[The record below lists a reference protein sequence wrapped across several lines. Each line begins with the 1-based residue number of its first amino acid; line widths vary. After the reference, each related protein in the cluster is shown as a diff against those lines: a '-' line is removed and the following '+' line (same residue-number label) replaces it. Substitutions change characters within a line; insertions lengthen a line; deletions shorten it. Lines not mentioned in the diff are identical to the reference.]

1 MWKRFVDNPV
11 YRWKT
16 NKWSVYNV
24 AYHIIWTPKYRRKV
38 LVWEIEDRLKELLL
52 EKAKLLGIEIEKM
65 EVMPDH
71 IHLFVK
77 ADPTIAPAQIVAQL
91 KWYTA
96 HYLRQEFK
104 ELKTKLPTLWTRSYY
119 IETIWHI
126 SEDTIKKYIEDQKK
140 V

>member
-1 MWKRFVDNPV
+1 MWKFTDKPTH
-11 YRWKT
+11 RWKT
-16 NKWSVYNV
+16 TKWSVYNV
-24 AYHIIWTPKYRRKV
+24 SYHIIWCPKYRRKV
-38 LVWEIEDRLKELLL
+38 LVWDIEDRLKELLL
-52 EKAKLLGIEIEKM
+52 EKADLLGIKIEKM

-77 ADPTIAPAQIVAQL
+77 ADPTLSPAQIVAQL

-96 HYLRQEFK
+96 HYLRKEFK
-104 ELKTKLPTLWTRSYY
+104 ELRTKLPTLWTRSYY

-126 SEDTIKKYIEDQKK
+126 SENTIKKYIENQKK